1 MRGKLIVLEGLD
13 SSGKA
18 TQSRELLKKLRSN
31 GHRCEE
37 FSFPNYN
44 SPTGKIV
51 GGPFLGREDIGEGWF
66 KEGAPS
72 VDSKVSSLYYA
83 ADRKY
88 NIHKIELL
96 LENGVNVILDRYT
109 YSNMAYQGGKIT
121 DKQKRYELYK
131 WIEKLE
137 LDLLE
142 LPKPDIA
149 LYIYVPLENMLELIK
164 ERINL
169 DQNEKDLN
177 TLRLAETAYHELAT
191 LYDWKTI
198 NCVYDN
204 KMRTISDI
212 SEEIYDYIISKIES

>member
-1 MRGKLIVLEGLD
+1 MRGKLIVFEGLD

-18 TQSRELLKKLRSN
+18 TQSRELLTKLRNN

-51 GGPFLGREDIGEGWF
+51 GGPFLGRKEIGDGWF
-66 KEGAPS
+66 KEGAS
-72 VDSKVSSLYYA
+72 LVDSKVSSLYYA

-109 YSNMAYQGGKIT
+109 YSNMAYQGGKIIN
-121 DKQKRYELYK
+121 KQERYNLYK
-131 WIEKLE
+131 WIEDLE
-137 LDLLE
+137 FGLLE

-149 LYIYVPLENMLELIK
+149 IYVYVPVSNMLELIK
-164 ERINL
+164 TRINL
-169 DQNEKDLN
+169 DQNEKDVNSLK
-177 TLRLAETAYHELAT
+177 LADTAYHELST
-191 LYDWKTI
+191 LYNWKTI
-198 NCVYDN
+198 DCVVN
-204 KMRTISDI
+204 NEMRSINDI
-212 SEEIYDYIISKIES
+212 SEEIYNYVITKIES